1 MSVLTYNEYFLRC
14 NTIQQVLTILVATTE
29 WWSYRLLEYVD
40 LIPTTAKCVCDDHV
54 FFPVFFFILCMDIH
68 YLSTNN
74 KTIAYF
80 EAKLR

>member
-1 MSVLTYNEYFLRC
+1 M
-14 NTIQQVLTILVATTE
+14 NTSFAATLLNKYSILVATTE

-40 LIPTTAKCVCDDHV
+40 LIPTTAKCVCVMTMIFSSV
-54 FFPVFFFILCMDIH
+54 FLYILFVYNMYIY

-80 EAKLR
+80 EAKLRWV